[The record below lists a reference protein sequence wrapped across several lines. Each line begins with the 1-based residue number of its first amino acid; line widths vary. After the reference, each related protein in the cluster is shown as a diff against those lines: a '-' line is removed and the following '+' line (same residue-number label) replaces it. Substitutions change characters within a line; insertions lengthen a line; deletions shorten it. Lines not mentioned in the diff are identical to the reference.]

1 MNNYTIKNQTD
12 ENLNIMLPFLYDKGW
27 KSNSKII
34 NVSDRLMAININAN
48 SEANLYYSD
57 TTKIILTLISKI
69 TFLLLILFVLF
80 NNSKKLS
87 RYSDNKCII
96 AI

>member
-1 MNNYTIKNQTD
+1 
-12 ENLNIMLPFLYDKGW
+12 
-27 KSNSKII
+27 
-34 NVSDRLMAININAN
+34 MAININAN

-80 NNSKKLS
+80 NNSKKVIKIL
-87 RYSDNKCII
+87 RQ
-96 AI
+96 

>member
-80 NNSKKLS
+80 NNSKKVIKIL
-87 RYSDNKCII
+87 RQ
-96 AI
+96 